1 MWRRLVVAGTIAVT
15 LLTGTALAFAAQGS
29 PGTPGSTDGTSTD
42 HWSEMAVEMGDEWPA
57 MVDHMQ
63 QMLGDRFP
71 DMVKQMQS
79 MEPFGHDMDG
89 RGMWNGGEMGSFGP
103 GQGGPGMW
111 NDDEMGSFEP
121 RQRGP
126 GTWGEG
132 HMGSFGPGQGGPGA
146 MNG

>member
-1 MWRRLVVAGTIAVT
+1 MWRRLVVAGTITVT

-29 PGTPGSTDGTSTD
+29 SGTPGSANGTSTD

-71 DMVKQMQS
+71 DMVEQMQS
-79 MEPFGHDMDG
+79 MEPFGHDMGG
-89 RGMWNGGEMGSFGP
+89 R
-103 GQGGPGMW
+103 GMW
-111 NDDEMGSFEP
+111 NDDETGSFDP
-121 RQRGP
+121 QQRGP

-132 HMGSFGPGQGGPGA
+132 HMGSFGLGQGGPGA